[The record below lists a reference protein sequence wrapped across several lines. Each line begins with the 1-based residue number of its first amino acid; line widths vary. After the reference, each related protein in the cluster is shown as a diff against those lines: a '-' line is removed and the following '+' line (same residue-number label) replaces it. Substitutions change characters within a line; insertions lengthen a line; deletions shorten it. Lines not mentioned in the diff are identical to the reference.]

1 MVGRLDEE
9 ERIDGEAVGVEIGAA
24 EADRVAPGAA
34 AVDVARLHGG
44 DLAAAMRSGR
54 MPVMLR
60 PLSVTEPSV
69 GVYTPVIMLKA
80 VVLPAPLGPMSATIS

>member
-1 MVGRLDEE
+1 MTTLSSTVSALNR
-9 ERIDGEAVGVEIGAA
+9 RMFWNVRAM
-24 EADRVAPGAA
+24 P
-34 AVDVARLHGG
+34 
-44 DLAAAMRSGR
+44 AAAMRSGR